1 MLPESGLLD
10 PDSGS
15 IVLAGKLAYLQLVCN
30 GHRIWPPLM
39 LSLSDHA
46 GLLEDVRVLTP
57 AHAEP
62 VEV

>member
-1 MLPESGLLD
+1 MLPESGSSN

-39 LSLSDHA
+39 LSLSKYERSH
-46 GLLEDVRVLTP
+46 RM
-57 AHAEP
+57 
-62 VEV
+62 